1 MSLIS
6 LPSVNSEL
14 QQRIDEIMETANNFS
29 DPILSDVQLFLDD
42 PVYLPVSGYCFA
54 RESIERHIAA
64 QRCIAEQ
71 RSTPEQR
78 SSGSVVYRD
87 SCPLTN
93 QSLEGEVNPIQPV
106 PAEILMLVNDFKEAR
121 QRVRYVQVDDSKQ
134 IDEIC
139 EDYKESLD
147 KLNDTMAEAKSEL
160 IFKAKLLNTLIPP
173 SLLIQSY
180 EKKEVSQ
187 HVAFVNASKPI
198 KDRVHVE
205 IYRQRAKLVLLSKV
219 ELEKKLQPYQKDIKT
234 LDDKAKMRSM
244 AEAARRLGQVV
255 PAFSNQFPSAPL
267 FAELVNE
274 FKALQVRFKRE
285 IETLNAPQIM
295 RAIDGKI
302 DRFRAQSAALLE
314 RAKALAIGEMSAQLD
329 AVPASPKLTHPPERL
344 SLQMQAV
351 INVFREAKNIK
362 IAEINRLDVLTIVR
376 SKDAHVAQYRAR
388 IVELGNRMDVLD
400 GAWQII
406 LLEIERIKDSL
417 MIDSNNLAHR
427 AFWECR
433 GKNNRNIPNH
443 VQAMMDA
450 ALRHHETVADFIEAL
465 ERARRISNTS
475 RFFGDLSR
483 ASTTIRLYDAPDLK
497 RHNVLMP
504 G

>member
-29 DPILSDVQLFLDD
+29 DPILPDVQLFLDD
-42 PVYLPVSGYCFA
+42 PVYLPLTGYCYA
-54 RESIERHIAA
+54 RASIVRHITVNRAF
-64 QRCIAEQ
+64 
-71 RSTPEQR
+71 
-78 SSGSVVYRD
+78 
-87 SCPLTN
+87 CPLTN
-93 QSLEGEVNPIQPV
+93 QSLVGELNPIQPV
-106 PAEILMLVNDFKEAR
+106 PAEIITLVNDFKKIR
-121 QRVRYVQVDDSKQ
+121 QEVRYVKVDDSKQ
-134 IDEIC
+134 INEVC
-139 EDYKESLD
+139 ENYKKKLD
-147 KLNDTMAEAKSEL
+147 KLNDDMAEAKSEL

-173 SLLIQSY
+173 SLLMQSY
-180 EKKEVSQ
+180 EGRQVLQ
-187 HVAFVNASKPI
+187 HVVFINESKPI
-198 KDRVHVE
+198 KEKIHVE
-205 IYRQRAKLVLLSKV
+205 IYRQREKFVSLSRV
-219 ELEKKLQPYQKDIKT
+219 ELEEKLKPYQRDIKM
-234 LDDKAKMRSM
+234 LDMKAKMRSV
-244 AEAARRLGQVV
+244 AEATRRLSQVV
-255 PAFSNQFPSAPL
+255 PAFSNQLRSTPL
-267 FAELVNE
+267 FAELINE
-274 FKALQVRFKRE
+274 FEALQVRLKRE

-302 DRFRAQSAALLE
+302 ARFEAESDALLE

-329 AVPASPKLTHPPERL
+329 AVPASPKLTHPSERL

-351 INVFREAKNIK
+351 INDFREAKNIK

-406 LLEIERIKDSL
+406 LLDIERIKDRL
-417 MIDSNNLAHR
+417 KIDSNNLDHR
-427 AFWECR
+427 AFWKLR

-450 ALRHHETVADFIEAL
+450 ALRHYETVGDFVEAL
-465 ERARRISNTS
+465 EQARRISNTS

-483 ASTTIRLYDAPDLK
+483 DSTTIRLYDAPDLK